1 MVTVLHLVDPSILAN
16 WTSPFEPPHG
26 KTKKL
31 MCAPN
36 KESDQPG
43 HPLSDQSLRYPHEE
57 TLGLKLPI
65 VCTVKTLIRL
75 GGCSGWSESLLG
87 KTDQTPAKTQIRLGG
102 CPGWSESLL
111 GTLSFCWFCHTVA
124 YLLIVSE
131 GVSDLKYFYYFV
143 RNFIQFVEAKFCS
156 VWSVQSLLIW
166 NKALPSV

>member
-1 MVTVLHLVDPSILAN
+1 MVTVLHLVDPSIFAN

-26 KTKKL
+26 KTNKL
-31 MCAPN
+31 TCAPS

-43 HPLSDQSLRYPHEE
+43 HPLSDQGLRYPHEE

-65 VCTVKTLIRL
+65 VCTVT
-75 GGCSGWSESLLG
+75 
-87 KTDQTPAKTQIRLGG
+87 TQIRLGG

-111 GTLSFCWFCHTVA
+111 GTLSFCWFCHAMA

-131 GVSDLKYFYYFV
+131 GVSDLMYFYYFV
-143 RNFIQFVEAKFCS
+143 RNFIQCVEAKFCS